1 MCYQFRK
8 DHNKQDLLFS
18 EANISIKF
26 NVQLKAVN
34 IDMGFH
40 IDEMCMLHDV
50 TLFLIN

>member
-8 DHNKQDLLFS
+8 YHKEQDILFQK
-18 EANISIKF
+18 ANISIKF

-34 IDMGFH
+34 IDMGFQ

-50 TLFLIN
+50 TYI